1 MRMSVAM
8 KKKLENLRVY
18 LSMQEYKG
26 LPLGELAWT
35 CDNTTYFPSMAEL
48 DKFHLL
54 TVVHTETV
62 EEEVENDDCYD
73 CGMYDE
79 VREND
84 DGSVTY
90 VSVYTENYYGLR
102 ED

>member
-1 MRMSVAM
+1 MSMSVTT
-8 KKKLENLRVY
+8 KKKLENLRAY

-26 LPLGELAWT
+26 LPLGELAWL
-35 CDNTTYFPSMAEL
+35 CNDTTHYPSMGEL

-62 EEEVENDDCYD
+62 EEEVEDDDCYD
-73 CGMYDE
+73 CGMYDG
-79 VREND
+79 VREHD

>member
-1 MRMSVAM
+1 MRMPVTT
-8 KKKLENLRVY
+8 KKKLENL
-18 LSMQEYKG
+18 STQEYKG

-48 DKFHLL
+48 YKFHLL

-62 EEEVENDDCYD
+62 EEEVEDDDCYD
-73 CGMYDE
+73 CGMY
-79 VREND
+79 D

>member
-1 MRMSVAM
+1 MRMSVTT
-8 KKKLENLRVY
+8 KKKLENLRAY
-18 LSMQEYKG
+18 LSAQEYKG
-26 LPLGELAWT
+26 LPLGELAWL
-35 CDNTTYFPSMAEL
+35 CNDTTHYPSMAEL

-62 EEEVENDDCYD
+62 EDDDCYD

>member
-1 MRMSVAM
+1 MRICLCRNTRAC
-8 KKKLENLRVY
+8 RW
-18 LSMQEYKG
+18 
-26 LPLGELAWT
+26 AT

-62 EEEVENDDCYD
+62 EEKVEDDDCYD
-73 CGMYDE
+73 YGMY
-79 VREND
+79 D

>member
-1 MRMSVAM
+1 MRMPVST
-8 KKKLENLRVY
+8 KKKLENLRAY
-18 LSMQEYKG
+18 LSTQEHKG
-26 LPLGELAWT
+26 LPLGELA
-35 CDNTTYFPSMAEL
+35 CLCNDTTHYPSMEEL

-54 TVVHTETV
+54 TVIHTETV
-62 EEEVENDDCYD
+62 EEEVKDDDCYD
-73 CGMYDE
+73 CSMYDE

-84 DGSVTY
+84 DGSVSY